1 MKQKII
7 AVGDRVAPSLMAR
20 LRGKRLPNHATVLA
34 ELQQLRED
42 VRDLRAE
49 IDECRRDNVRIA
61 ELTDVVEAR
70 LAAPRSA
77 D

>member
-20 LRGKRLPNHATVLA
+20 LRGAPLPNHAQVLE
-34 ELQQLRED
+34 ELAQLRED

-61 ELTDVVEAR
+61 ELTDIVETR
-70 LAAPRSA
+70 LAAPRSV

>member
-20 LRGKRLPNHATVLA
+20 LRGKPLPNHATVLA